1 MSVRLSGRQ
10 QVLDKMT
17 KAEKAHKQA
26 VAELGCAL
34 CYHLHGPHDPA
45 PVELHHLR
53 AGGWGKGDYKTL
65 IPLCAEHHRG
75 NTGVHGLGTR
85 GFVKFYGITQ
95 QELLQWTLDRIK

>member
-1 MSVRLSGRQ
+1 M
-10 QVLDKMT
+10 KN
-17 KAEKAHKQA
+17 AEKRHKEA
-26 VAELGCAL
+26 VASLGCAL
-34 CYHLHGPHDPA
+34 CHHLHGDHEPV

-53 AGGWGKGDYKTL
+53 AGGWGNGDYKTL
-65 IPLCAEHHRG
+65 MPLCAEHHRG